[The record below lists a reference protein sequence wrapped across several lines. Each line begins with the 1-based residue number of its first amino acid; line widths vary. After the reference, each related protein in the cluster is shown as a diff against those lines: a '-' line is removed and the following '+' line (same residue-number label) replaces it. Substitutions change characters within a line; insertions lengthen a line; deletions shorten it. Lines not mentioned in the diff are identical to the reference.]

1 MTPVLVPPWGGLALT
16 GPSPAPTYLPPAVTI
31 ISQVLFTYTG
41 SCNMS
46 QLLQD
51 PENSTG
57 GVQKSVKTGV
67 ANALLAML
75 KCNAAEAIPWRK
87 RVKPGLSSSYAQ
99 QHSSSPF
106 CSKNILREKC
116 LL

>member
-1 MTPVLVPPWGGLALT
+1 
-16 GPSPAPTYLPPAVTI
+16 
-31 ISQVLFTYTG
+31 
-41 SCNMS
+41 MS

-87 RVKPGLSSSYAQ
+87 RVSRDCLLCMSNTMYQLLFSEVDS
-99 QHSSSPF
+99 
-106 CSKNILREKC
+106 REKKC
-116 LL
+116 FPQTTKLV